1 MFEFE
6 DDLVPNDEFP
16 DEGFSVGPIR
26 EFNDLDRDRNFGR
39 QTSRPTQPEFIRR
52 RTRRVNPRPLSQSIS
67 TSYYDTIVEKKVN
80 GNYVQ
85 QNVQKLVI

>member
-16 DEGFSVGPIR
+16 DEGFSVGPGR

-39 QTSRPTQPEFIRR
+39 QTNRPTQPEFIRR
-52 RTRRVNPRPLSQSIS
+52 RTRRVKEQHKVFLHLIMIQLLKRKSMEIMYNK
-67 TSYYDTIVEKKVN
+67 TYKK
-80 GNYVQ
+80 
-85 QNVQKLVI
+85 